1 MRSVPI
7 VLKRLLPFCL
17 ALSLS
22 GCIDIDVTMDFKDA
36 ETVAIAMETTMD
48 RAFFDMIKDN
58 GGGPCDG
65 VQPEIGTDE
74 VRCTSVEEMTIEA
87 LFEKQAEVST
97 ERMEAEAFSVVER
110 LDDNR
115 LRVTLDLTQMMK
127 ERPAPDDME
136 GMDGMADMVKAAM
149 AGRDFVFR
157 IRGHAIEET
166 TGTLSEDGREAV
178 AVIPMV
184 TFLDDAPDFGPAFV
198 TVVRLEED
206 CVLWVFCS

>member
-1 MRSVPI
+1 M
-7 VLKRLLPFCL
+7 LKPLLHCCL

-48 RAFFDMIKDN
+48 RGFFDLIKEN

-65 VQPEIGTDE
+65 VEPEIGTDE
-74 VRCTSVEEMTIEA
+74 VRCASTDEMTITA
-87 LFEKQAEVST
+87 LLEKQAEAS
-97 ERMEAEAFSVVER
+97 EKRMEAEEFSVVER

-115 LRVTLDLTQMMK
+115 LRVTLDLTQMM
-127 ERPAPDDME
+127 EGRPAPED
-136 GMDGMADMVKAAM
+136 MDGMGGMVKAAM

-157 IRGHAIEET
+157 VRGHAIEET

-178 AVIPMV
+178 VVIPMV
-184 TFLDDAPDFGPAFV
+184 TFLEGAPDFGPAFV
-198 TVVRLEED
+198 TVVRLEES